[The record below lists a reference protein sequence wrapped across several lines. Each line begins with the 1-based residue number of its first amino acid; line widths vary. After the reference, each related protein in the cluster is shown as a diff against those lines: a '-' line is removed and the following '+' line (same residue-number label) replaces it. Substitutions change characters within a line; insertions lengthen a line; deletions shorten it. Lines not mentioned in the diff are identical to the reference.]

1 MNGSL
6 DDLAFYSDDDDD
18 DSNKNNTI
26 TSDNETNF
34 F

>member
-6 DDLAFYSDDDDD
+6 DDLAFYSNDDN

-26 TSDNETNF
+26 TSDDETNF